1 MLKYLTLSFCHV
13 WEAVVHLN
21 GRHAKLVLKISVC
34 FFMASQAQCTWSC
47 SLIVQVGVV
56 LERTVAFQ

>member
-1 MLKYLTLSFCHV
+1 MLKYLTLSLCHV
-13 WEAVVHLN
+13 WEAVVHFKWTPCQTCPKDFCL
-21 GRHAKLVLKISVC
+21 
-34 FFMASQAQCTWSC
+34 FMASQTQCTWSC